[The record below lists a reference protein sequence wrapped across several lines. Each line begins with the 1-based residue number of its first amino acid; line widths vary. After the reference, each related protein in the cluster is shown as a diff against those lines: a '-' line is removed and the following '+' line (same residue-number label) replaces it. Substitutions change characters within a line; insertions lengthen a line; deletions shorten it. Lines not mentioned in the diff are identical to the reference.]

1 MAICKQSGKGCET
14 AQKARNL
21 QMRHLWCQEL
31 IDTND
36 PLHARHADAQT
47 YAKEINTLLDD
58 ILNIS
63 PPKSGSKGQVFKLW
77 GKSTP
82 ERRAQASRATRIEP
96 PAGIQMIPYGFGGS
110 DSPTSRKKRA

>member
-31 IDTND
+31 LDTND

-58 ILNIS
+58 ILDIS
-63 PPKSGSKGQVFKLW
+63 PPKSGSKGQMFKFW

-82 ERRAQASRATRIEP
+82 EMRAARATRVDP

-110 DSPTSRKKRA
+110 DTTRKKRA

>member
-1 MAICKQSGKGCET
+1 
-14 AQKARNL
+14 
-21 QMRHLWCQEL
+21 MRHLWCQEL

-82 ERRAQASRATRIEP
+82 ERCVLLYCCTIVSSIIRSLLLT
-96 PAGIQMIPYGFGGS
+96 Y
-110 DSPTSRKKRA
+110 